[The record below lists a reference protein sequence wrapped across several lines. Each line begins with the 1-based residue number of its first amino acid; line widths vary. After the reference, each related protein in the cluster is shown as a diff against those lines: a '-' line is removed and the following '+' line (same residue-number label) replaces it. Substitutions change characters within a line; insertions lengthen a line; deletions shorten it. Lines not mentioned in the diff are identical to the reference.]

1 MIGALTKKLK
11 TCRTNK
17 NLSIYFYLSRISTMK
32 ILKLLFYGLVHA
44 EDYKNH
50 YIEQPLRVLFGHKMP
65 HFPESNWIE
74 RNNLAW
80 IDRNDEA
87 KEKVSFV

>member
-1 MIGALTKKLK
+1 MIGALTKNAKHAGQI
-11 TCRTNK
+11 RI
-17 NLSIYFYLSRISTMK
+17 SPFIFYISDISTMK
-32 ILKLLFYGLVHA
+32 ILKLLFCGLVYA

-50 YIEQPLRVLFGHKMP
+50 YIEQPLRVLFGNKMP

-80 IDRNDEA
+80 IDRNDDA
-87 KEKVSFV
+87 KEKVS

>member
-1 MIGALTKKLK
+1 
-11 TCRTNK
+11 
-17 NLSIYFYLSRISTMK
+17 MK
-32 ILKLLFYGLVHA
+32 ILKLLFCGLVHA

-80 IDRNDEA
+80 IDRNDDA
-87 KEKVSFV
+87 KEKVLLYNSLDQLKEGMS